1 MDGEGGILAGRG
13 GGAQSRTLDSSF
25 MVFLFVTSKSVSH
38 MKIIRHCS

>member
-13 GGAQSRTLDSSF
+13 GAQSRALDSSF